1 MQALC
6 VVAAGAVVYQAAKLV
21 CCQRYYRWRNDTLL
35 KLVQWFDVD
44 YPDQLD
50 AAKLKEVTPLAVSVL
65 TQGKGRSPT
74 ADEPVEHVRIAGFD
88 LLSKLLQ

>member
-1 MQALC
+1 MMPTMC

-50 AAKLKEVTPLAVSVL
+50 AAKLKEVTPLASFCPYTREWL
-65 TQGKGRSPT
+65 FPYCR
-74 ADEPVEHVRIAGFD
+74 
-88 LLSKLLQ
+88 